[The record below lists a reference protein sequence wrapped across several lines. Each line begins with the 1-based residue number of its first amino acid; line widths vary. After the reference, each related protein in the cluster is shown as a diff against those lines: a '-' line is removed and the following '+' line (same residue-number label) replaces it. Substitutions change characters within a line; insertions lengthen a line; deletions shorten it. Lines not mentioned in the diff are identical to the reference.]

1 MKTVKVKRFDLLVK
15 VQENLEKH
23 TEGHEKDY
31 NQMIN
36 MLQMSV
42 DEELELDS
50 EDFAKF
56 VMDDW
61 SEYIG

>member
-23 TEGHEKDY
+23 TEDHEKDY

-42 DEELELDS
+42 DEELELDL